1 MQPAGKRDQRITFE
15 RFSAT
20 QDEYGEPIE
29 TWAPFGKPQKVA
41 VFYGRG
47 DERREAAREQ
57 GGQTAT
63 FNCHATTTTKAI
75 KITDRIVMG
84 AENWDVTGIS
94 PVSRREIEFTAKRA
108 L

>member
-1 MQPAGKRDQRITFE
+1 MINAGKRDKRVVFQRFTV
-15 RFSAT
+15 A
-20 QDEYGEPIE
+20 QDEYGEEIQE
-29 TWAPFGKPQKVA
+29 WAPFGKPQKVA

-57 GGQTAT
+57 GSQTAT
-63 FNCHATTTTKAI
+63 FNCHASETTKAI

-84 AENWDVTGIS
+84 AENWDVTSIS
-94 PVSRREIEFTAKRA
+94 LLGRREVEFTAKRA

>member
-1 MQPAGKRDQRITFE
+1 MINAGQRDKRVIFQRFT
-15 RFSAT
+15 AV
-20 QDEYGEPIE
+20 QDEYGEE
-29 TWAPFGKPQKVA
+29 VQAWAAFGKSQKAA
-41 VFYGRG
+41 VFFGRG
-47 DERREAAREQ
+47 DERRQAAREQ
-57 GGQTAT
+57 GSQTAI
-63 FNCHATTTTKAI
+63 FNCHASETTKAI